1 MVGVKNDRRSDT
13 ESSAVLEL
21 ISHRLEKKKK
31 KKQTNKWQTMLLLKN
46 KSNFS
51 LGINM
56 QNSEWN

>member
-21 ISHRLEKKKK
+21 ISHSLEKKK

>member
-21 ISHRLEKKKK
+21 ISHSLEKKK
-31 KKQTNKWQTMLLLKN
+31 KKQTNKRQTMLLLKN

>member
-21 ISHRLEKKKK
+21 ISQFGKEKKKK
-31 KKQTNKWQTMLLLKN
+31 ETNKWQTMLLLKN